1 MARFW
6 RKPDPAL
13 GQAVPAEHQG
23 SIFDVPLGAV
33 ARTAEVEDARRPAAK
48 VFYIVL
54 ALLGLGFL
62 VQASHAA
69 TTLSVPAF
77 RSELLELLIMRM
89 AGIAIML
96 GAMRLGPRGVRRFI
110 PALFL
115 LSVLA
120 LVAVYLPL
128 LSHPVN
134 GSRRWIMVPGLGLTL
149 QPSEFAR
156 VAAVL
161 WVADRCR
168 RLGPRIREMRNG
180 YLPLL
185 LVGLGLFLLV
195 GLETDLGGAFLLFV
209 CFLATMW
216 VGGADRAHLGWS
228 MATIGGGGFILGY
241 SAIAYVRDRVAVW
254 MGEVGNSQVIH
265 TGFAM
270 ASGDWFGTGLGQ
282 GLWRNRAVPYL
293 QTDYVFALVGEELGL
308 VGMFVALGL
317 IGALAWFSLR
327 LVLSVRDEFSAL
339 VAFGLL
345 TSVLFQTLIHL
356 SVVTGLA
363 PPKGMTLPFVSDGG
377 TALLSSCF
385 AMGLALGAAREAAT
399 ASSVGRSSAAL
410 APSP

>member
-228 MATIGGGGFILGY
+228 MATIGGGFILGY

-410 APSP
+410 APPP

>member
-6 RKPDPAL
+6 RKPNPGL
-13 GQAVPAEHQG
+13 GHAVPAEHQA
-23 SIFDVPLGAV
+23 SIFDAPLTAV
-33 ARTAEVEDARRPAAK
+33 ARTAEVEDARRPATK

-54 ALLGLGFL
+54 ALMGIGFL

-69 TTLSVPAF
+69 TTLTASGF
-77 RSELLELLIMRM
+77 RAELMELLIMRA
-89 AGIAIML
+89 AGLVILL
-96 GAMRLGPRGVRRFI
+96 GAWRLGPVGVRRFI
-110 PALFL
+110 PALFV

-120 LVAVYLPL
+120 LVAVYVPGIA
-128 LSHPVN
+128 HPVN
-134 GSRRWIMVPGLGLTL
+134 GSRRWIMIPGLGLTV

-156 VAAVL
+156 VAAIL
-161 WVADRCR
+161 WVADRCQ
-168 RLGPRIREMRNG
+168 RLGPRIREMRAG
-180 YLPLL
+180 YMPLL

-195 GLETDLGGAFLLFV
+195 GMETDLGGAFLLFI

-228 MATIGGGGFILGY
+228 MATIGGGGFLLGY

-254 MGEVGNSQVIH
+254 MGDVGNSQVIH

-270 ASGDWFGTGLGQ
+270 ASGDWFGAGLGQ

-308 VGMFVALGL
+308 AGTFVLLGL

-327 LVLSVRDEFSAL
+327 LVLSLREEFCAL

-377 TALLSSCF
+377 TALLASCF
-385 AMGLALGAAREAAT
+385 AVGIALGSARCAERA
-399 ASSVGRSSAAL
+399 RSRSTHS
-410 APSP
+410 PS

>member
-1 MARFW
+1 
-6 RKPDPAL
+6 
-13 GQAVPAEHQG
+13 V
-23 SIFDVPLGAV
+23 
-33 ARTAEVEDARRPAAK
+33 
-48 VFYIVL
+48 
-54 ALLGLGFL
+54 
-62 VQASHAA
+62 
-69 TTLSVPAF
+69 
-77 RSELLELLIMRM
+77 
-89 AGIAIML
+89 
-96 GAMRLGPRGVRRFI
+96 GVRRFI
-110 PALFL
+110 PALFV

-120 LVAVYLPL
+120 LVAVYVPGIA
-128 LSHPVN
+128 HPVN
-134 GSRRWIMVPGLGLTL
+134 GSRRWIMIPGLGLTV

-156 VAAVL
+156 VAAIL
-161 WVADRCR
+161 WVADRCQ
-168 RLGPRIREMRNG
+168 RLGPRIREMRAG
-180 YLPLL
+180 YMPLL

-195 GLETDLGGAFLLFV
+195 GMETDLGGAFLLFI

-228 MATIGGGGFILGY
+228 MATIGGGGFLLGY

-254 MGEVGNSQVIH
+254 MGDVGNSQVIH

-270 ASGDWFGTGLGQ
+270 ASGDWFGAGLGQ

-308 VGMFVALGL
+308 AGTFVLLGL

-327 LVLSVRDEFSAL
+327 LVLSLREEFCAL

-377 TALLSSCF
+377 TALLASCF
-385 AMGLALGAAREAAT
+385 AVGIALGSARCAERA
-399 ASSVGRSSAAL
+399 RSRSTHS
-410 APSP
+410 PS

>member
-6 RKPDPAL
+6 RKPNPGL
-13 GQAVPAEHQG
+13 GHAVPAEHQA
-23 SIFDVPLGAV
+23 SIFDAPLTAV
-33 ARTAEVEDARRPAAK
+33 ARTAEVEDARRPATK

-54 ALLGLGFL
+54 ALMGIGFL

-69 TTLSVPAF
+69 TTLTASGF
-77 RSELLELLIMRM
+77 RAELMELLIMRA
-89 AGIAIML
+89 AGLAILL
-96 GAMRLGPRGVRRFI
+96 GAWRLGPVGVRRFI
-110 PALFL
+110 PALFV

-120 LVAVYLPL
+120 LVAVYVPGIA
-128 LSHPVN
+128 HPVN
-134 GSRRWIMVPGLGLTL
+134 GSRRWIMIPGLGLTV

-156 VAAVL
+156 VAAIL
-161 WVADRCR
+161 WVADRCQ
-168 RLGPRIREMRNG
+168 RLGPRIREMRAG
-180 YLPLL
+180 YMPLL

-195 GLETDLGGAFLLFV
+195 GMETDLGGAFLLFI

-228 MATIGGGGFILGY
+228 MATIGGGGFLLGY

-254 MGEVGNSQVIH
+254 MGDVGNSQVIH

-270 ASGDWFGTGLGQ
+270 ASGDWFGAGLGQ

-308 VGMFVALGL
+308 AGTFVLLGL

-327 LVLSVRDEFSAL
+327 LVLSLREEFCAL

-377 TALLSSCF
+377 TALLASCF
-385 AMGLALGAAREAAT
+385 AVGIALGSARCAERA
-399 ASSVGRSSAAL
+399 RSRSTHS
-410 APSP
+410 PS